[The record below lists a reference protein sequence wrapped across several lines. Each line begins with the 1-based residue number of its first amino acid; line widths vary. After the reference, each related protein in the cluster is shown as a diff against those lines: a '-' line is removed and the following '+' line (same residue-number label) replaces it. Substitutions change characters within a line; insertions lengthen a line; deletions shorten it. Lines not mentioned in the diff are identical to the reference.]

1 MSRKIKYVIGTILM
15 AFFIVPSVY
24 ARVDYA
30 EDTKLTE
37 DVTDPTIVVKGDV
50 TIDLNGHTIN
60 GTVYVLGNAT
70 ITGNGTIDG
79 GDATAVWVYNEGSV
93 TLENGTIRSNASY
106 EKDGRTYG
114 VNAVQV
120 GAISSNAGAGTFI
133 MNGGTITGASYGI
146 FVTKDS
152 STIVNGGTIE
162 AKTMAIASNG
172 SHSESYSE
180 DSAKITVNGGTLKSD
195 AVGIYAPSYDGV
207 TKITGGTIIG
217 KETGIEIRGGSLD
230 VTGGTIQGGAE
241 SETSSTP
248 NGNGS
253 TTSNAGIAIA
263 QHTTL
268 DDINVTISGG
278 SVTSIGGNTALY
290 ESNPQNNSAE
300 DIAKVTIK
308 VTGGTF
314 NATGANAV
322 YSEDVSSFITGGTYS
337 SDVTEYV
344 ADGYSVFETED
355 GKYVVDKTVEM
366 PDLPEET
373 IYINVGETYTLP
385 ELAGYARYETDND
398 GVLKIEKNIITGVKA
413 GSSYVL
419 AKLSTRNGASFGVVV
434 TTAQVNGLD
443 DVASDLLDDISNVI
457 EGKTSEVKGI
467 DQETL
472 EKIKTLQSTDGITF
486 DLTVDE
492 VKADDL
498 TEEEKENVSKAVTKD
513 GTIAGY
519 YDIDVLL
526 KNGDTVLGNVTEINK
541 EVEITFELPDLSAVK
556 EGFTR
561 KYYVIRVHD
570 GKVTIID
577 DVTVND
583 DGTVTFKSDKFSTYA
598 LAYEDVKDEKTVTE
612 VKEEQK
618 VVESPKTFDGIITY
632 IVIGLVAAA
641 LVTYTSLYLKKRFN

>member
-1 MSRKIKYVIGTILM
+1 MRRKVKYVIGTILM
-15 AFFIVPSVY
+15 AFFMVPSVY

-37 DVTDPTIVVKGDV
+37 DVTDPTIVVKGNV
-50 TIDLNGHTIN
+50 IIDLNGHTIN
-60 GTVYVLGNAT
+60 GTVHVFGNVT
-70 ITGNGTIDG
+70 ITGNGIIDG
-79 GDATAVWVYNEGSV
+79 GNATAIWVYREGSV

-106 EKDGRTYG
+106 ESNGKKYD

-120 GAISSNAGAGTFI
+120 GAVSSGAGAGTFI

-152 STIVNGGTIE
+152 SVVINGGTIE
-162 AKTMAIASNG
+162 SKIMAIASNG

-180 DSAKITVNGGTLKSD
+180 DSAKITVNGGILKSD

-344 ADGYSVFETED
+344 ANGYSVFETED
-355 GKYVVDKTVEM
+355 GKFVVDKTVEM

-385 ELAGYARYETDND
+385 ELTGYARYEIADD

-413 GSSYVL
+413 GSSYVFANL
-419 AKLSTRNGASFGVVV
+419 GTRNGTSFGVVV
-434 TTAQVNGLD
+434 TSAKVNGLD
-443 DVASDLLDDISNVI
+443 DVSKDLLDDISNVI
-457 EGKTSEVKGI
+457 EGNASEVKGI

-472 EKIKTLQSTDGITF
+472 EKIKLLQSTDGITF
-486 DLTVDE
+486 DLTIDE
-492 VKADDL
+492 VNGDDL
-498 TEEEKENVSKAVTKD
+498 TEEEKVSKAVIKN
-513 GTIAGY
+513 GIIAGY
-519 YDIDVLL
+519 YNIDVLV
-526 KNGDTVLGNVTEINK
+526 KNGDTVLGNVTETNK
-541 EVEITFELPDLSAVK
+541 ELEITLELPELTAVK

-561 KYYVIRVHD
+561 EYYVIRIHD

-577 DVTVND
+577 NVTVND
-583 DGTVTFKSDKFSTYA
+583 NGTVTFKSDKFSTYA
-598 LAYEDVKDEKTVTE
+598 LAYEDVEKEKNTTE
-612 VKEEQK
+612 VKDE
-618 VVESPKTFDGIITY
+618 VVPPKTLDSVITY
-632 IVIGLVAAA
+632 IIVTLVATA
-641 LVTYTSLYLKKRFN
+641 LIIYTSLYLKKRFNH

>member
-1 MSRKIKYVIGTILM
+1 MRRKVKYVIGTILM
-15 AFFIVPSVY
+15 AFFMVPSVY

-37 DVTDPTIVVKGDV
+37 DVTDPTIVVKGNV
-50 TIDLNGHTIN
+50 IIDLNGHTIN
-60 GTVYVLGNAT
+60 GTVHVFGNVT
-70 ITGNGTIDG
+70 ITGNGIIDG
-79 GDATAVWVYNEGSV
+79 GNATAIWVYREGSV

-106 EKDGRTYG
+106 ENNGKKYD

-120 GAISSNAGAGTFI
+120 GAVSSGAGAGTFI

-152 STIVNGGTIE
+152 SVIINGGTIE
-162 AKTMAIASNG
+162 SKIMAIASNG

-180 DSAKITVNGGTLKSD
+180 DSAKITVNGGILKSD

-230 VTGGTIQGGAE
+230 VTGGTIQGGSE

-344 ADGYSVFETED
+344 ANGYSVFETED
-355 GKYVVDKTVEM
+355 GKFVVDKTVEM

-385 ELAGYARYETDND
+385 ELTGYARYEIADD

-413 GSSYVL
+413 GSSYVFANL
-419 AKLSTRNGASFGVVV
+419 GTRNGTSFGVVV
-434 TTAQVNGLD
+434 TSAKVNGLD
-443 DVASDLLDDISNVI
+443 DVSKDLLDDISNVI
-457 EGKTSEVKGI
+457 EGNASEVKGI

-472 EKIKTLQSTDGITF
+472 EKIKSLQSTDGITF
-486 DLTVDE
+486 DLTIDE
-492 VKADDL
+492 VNVDDL
-498 TEEEKENVSKAVTKD
+498 TEEEKVSKAVIKN
-513 GTIAGY
+513 GIIAGY
-519 YDIDVLL
+519 YNIDVLV
-526 KNGDTVLGNVTEINK
+526 KNGDTVLGNVTETNK
-541 EVEITFELPDLSAVK
+541 ELEITLELPELTAVK

-561 KYYVIRVHD
+561 EYYVIRIHD

-577 DVTVND
+577 NVTVND
-583 DGTVTFKSDKFSTYA
+583 NGTVTFKSDKFSTYA
-598 LAYEDVKDEKTVTE
+598 LAYEDVEKGKNTTE
-612 VKEEQK
+612 VKEE
-618 VVESPKTFDGIITY
+618 VVPPKTLDSVITY
-632 IVIGLVAAA
+632 IIVTLAATA
-641 LVTYTSLYLKKRFN
+641 LIIYTSLYLKKRFNH

>member
-1 MSRKIKYVIGTILM
+1 MRRKVKYVIGTILM
-15 AFFIVPSVY
+15 AFFMVPSVY

-37 DVTDPTIVVKGDV
+37 DVTDPTIVVKGNV
-50 TIDLNGHTIN
+50 IIDLNGHTIN
-60 GTVYVLGNAT
+60 GTVHVFGNVT
-70 ITGNGTIDG
+70 ITGNGIIDG
-79 GDATAVWVYNEGSV
+79 GNATAIWVYREGSV

-106 EKDGRTYG
+106 ESNGKKYD

-120 GAISSNAGAGTFI
+120 GAVSSGAGAGTFI

-152 STIVNGGTIE
+152 SVIINGGTIE
-162 AKTMAIASNG
+162 SKIMAIASNG

-180 DSAKITVNGGTLKSD
+180 DSAKITVNGGILKSD

-344 ADGYSVFETED
+344 ANGYSVFETED
-355 GKYVVDKTVEM
+355 GKFVVDKTVEM

-385 ELAGYARYETDND
+385 ELTGYARYEIADD

-413 GSSYVL
+413 GSSYVFANL
-419 AKLSTRNGASFGVVV
+419 GTRNGTSFGVVV
-434 TTAQVNGLD
+434 TSAKVNGLN
-443 DVASDLLDDISNVI
+443 DVSKDLLDDISNVI
-457 EGKTSEVKGI
+457 EGNASEVKGI

-472 EKIKTLQSTDGITF
+472 EKIKSLQSTDGITF
-486 DLTVDE
+486 DLTIDE
-492 VKADDL
+492 VNVDDL
-498 TEEEKENVSKAVTKD
+498 TEEEKVSKTVIKN
-513 GTIAGY
+513 GIIAGY
-519 YDIDVLL
+519 YNIDVLV
-526 KNGDTVLGNVTEINK
+526 KNCDTVLGNVTETNK
-541 EVEITFELPDLSAVK
+541 ELEITLELPELTAVK

-561 KYYVIRVHD
+561 EYYVIRIHD

-577 DVTVND
+577 NVTVND
-583 DGTVTFKSDKFSTYA
+583 NGTVTFKSDKFSTYA
-598 LAYEDVKDEKTVTE
+598 LAYEDVEKEKNTTE
-612 VKEEQK
+612 VKEE
-618 VVESPKTFDGIITY
+618 VVPPKTLDSVITY
-632 IVIGLVAAA
+632 IIVTLAATA
-641 LVTYTSLYLKKRFN
+641 LIIYTSLYLKKRFNH